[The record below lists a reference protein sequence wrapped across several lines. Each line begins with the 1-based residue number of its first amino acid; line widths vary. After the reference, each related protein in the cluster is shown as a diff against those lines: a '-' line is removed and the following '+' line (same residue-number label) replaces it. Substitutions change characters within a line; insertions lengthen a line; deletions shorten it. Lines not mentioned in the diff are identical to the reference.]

1 MEPRL
6 SSATLVQALLRL
18 ASRDGGFG
26 AVLAKGDPNAGAV
39 TVILV
44 ERGERRLILE
54 RMLQPDGHY
63 AWQETGNQ
71 AAANEDEFKK
81 FLDRRR
87 RFDPDLWV
95 LELDTA
101 SAERFAD
108 EMRGV
113 G

>member
-54 RMLQPDGHY
+54 RMLQPDGRY

-71 AAANEDEFKK
+71 AAANDEFKK